1 MVIRNRFLIFFD
13 GRTGLIIG
21 QLTVTATLA
30 VTTTVRSPLTRLLS
44 PPAVVAVAA
53 AVTAS
58 PALARRKRS
67 DPSNERMNPKQN
79 HESP

>member
-1 MVIRNRFLIFFD
+1 M
-13 GRTGLIIG
+13 IG

-67 DPSNERMNPKQN
+67 LETNKPEEKIMRTMRFHGEITIRVTKLT
-79 HESP
+79 

>member
-1 MVIRNRFLIFFD
+1 MF
-13 GRTGLIIG
+13 GLITG

-44 PPAVVAVAA
+44 PPAVAVAA
-53 AVTAS
+53 APTAS

-67 DPSNERMNPKQN
+67 LE
-79 HESP
+79 